1 MIGYLKIYFKYYTKI
16 IYAHENKTEYFDFNS
31 IKEKLKLNLNEL
43 EPMKL
48 LKIYIF
54 ELLYEQCNKDNN
66 TLISFIKDFS
76 VDYLSSYIENISDT
90 NKCKKDAKTNYF
102 MFSYEILDIKLNLF
116 KERIDKNKNP
126 LLYNLFQNEDK
137 INMLDKLPSINKLT
151 NLIRE
156 SLYYKKTNDEID
168 SSYLNDE
175 KEIIEIKDFKKL
187 KEDYISNY
195 NSLISDNSQI
205 LSNDINY
212 PLGKFIIEKNKLLYT
227 IYKDFINSQNNF
239 IESLIKGNIS
249 DEIKEFLKNIDII
262 YVQDARESDILEENK
277 ILEFISQNSFIK
289 YKFDESNNDIL
300 FDETFKNTYFNF
312 DKIEKLIIFE
322 ILKGVKKF
330 YPIDNGIKK
339 VVKREEY
346 KEIDKGIISDYQKK
360 FGIDNIS
367 DENIQ
372 KINNN
377 LNNLIKE
384 DNYNLLLPNLLLSLQ
399 YLMIHI
405 YSNSNNL
412 TNDYYIEDV
421 IRSIPPANTWIQL
434 DLLKKLFEI
443 KENEKGNNGAGT
455 KPTTEVNNDFNF
467 MDAFNDIANGT
478 KNYKL
483 SQLITIFNIYQ
494 NLTKN

>member
-1 MIGYLKIYFKYYTKI
+1 
-16 IYAHENKTEYFDFNS
+16 
-31 IKEKLKLNLNEL
+31 
-43 EPMKL
+43 MKL

-66 TLISFIKDFS
+66 TLISFIKDSS
-76 VDYLSSYIENISDT
+76 VDYLNSYIENISDT
-90 NKCKKDAKTNYF
+90 IKCKKDAKTNYF

-126 LLYNLFQNEDK
+126 LLYNLFQNKDK
-137 INMLDKLPSINKLT
+137 INKLDKLPSINKLT

-168 SSYLNDE
+168 SSYLNKE
-175 KEIIEIKDFKKL
+175 KEIIERKDFEKL
-187 KEDYISNY
+187 KKDYISNY
-195 NSLISDNSQI
+195 NSLISDKSQI

-212 PLGKFIIEKNKLLYT
+212 PLGKFIIEKNDLLYT

-239 IESLIKGNIS
+239 IESLINGNIS
-249 DEIKEFLKNIDII
+249 DEIKEFLKNINTI
-262 YVQDARESDILEENK
+262 YVQDEQESDILEENK
-277 ILEFISQNSFIK
+277 IFEFIIQNSFIK

-339 VVKREEY
+339 VVKIEEY
-346 KEIDKGIISDYQKK
+346 KEIDKGIINDYQKK

-372 KINNN
+372 KINNY
-377 LNNLIKE
+377 LNNLSKE
-384 DNYNLLLPNLLLSLQ
+384 DNYNLLLSLQ

-443 KENEKGNNGAGT
+443 KEDEQGNNGGGT
-455 KPTTEVNNDFNF
+455 KQTTEGNNDFDF
-467 MDAFNDIANGT
+467 MDAFIDIDNGT
-478 KNYKL
+478 KNHKL
-483 SQLITIFNIYQ
+483 SQLITIFNICQ